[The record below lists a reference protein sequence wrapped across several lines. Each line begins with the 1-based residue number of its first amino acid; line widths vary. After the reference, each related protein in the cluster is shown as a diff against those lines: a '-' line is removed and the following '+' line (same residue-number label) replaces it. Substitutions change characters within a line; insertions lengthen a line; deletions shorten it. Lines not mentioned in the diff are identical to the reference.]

1 VTGQKGNKL
10 ATPAAETEAARAEE
24 ENRTASSQQIQ
35 AERGGLS
42 GRDRKQKYR
51 EEHLI
56 SRESTK
62 AKMNSTDSKT
72 DFFYCNLYKNLT
84 LKHRCHRPPSLI

>member
-62 AKMNSTDSKT
+62 AKMNSTHKIQ
-72 DFFYCNLYKNLT
+72 K
-84 LKHRCHRPPSLI
+84 LIFLLQSI